1 MNLCKPCTQNCTL
14 RVLVK
19 NSCVH
24 VSIMFVSCNLELL
37 ALVEFVP
44 IECVILAVSYYHFFR
59 EVIQHL
65 VIQGQGTS
73 SLGFTI
79 LLVSYFA
86 LPVCLWSI
94 KWRCQGQGWT
104 WWGIWWWR
112 RRGRGREDIFSEE
125 AVALSHYMIT
135 FPMWWITQL
144 SVGWQLPVLWGYAV
158 LRAALPYCSFI
169 GFVPLSYP
177 VFGGCRG
184 GRHWF
189 GCVGIVI
196 SALFWMA
203 L

>member
-44 IECVILAVSYYHFFR
+44 IECVILAVSYYQFFR

-86 LPVCLWSI
+86 LPVCL
-94 KWRCQGQGWT
+94 
-104 WWGIWWWR
+104 
-112 RRGRGREDIFSEE
+112 
-125 AVALSHYMIT
+125 
-135 FPMWWITQL
+135 
-144 SVGWQLPVLWGYAV
+144 
-158 LRAALPYCSFI
+158 
-169 GFVPLSYP
+169 
-177 VFGGCRG
+177 
-184 GRHWF
+184 
-189 GCVGIVI
+189 
-196 SALFWMA
+196 
-203 L
+203 

>member
-1 MNLCKPCTQNCTL
+1 MGLWHPTLFLILHLYIWEQIFAFSRSSSNFLPNKLINITAKQACKCWNFVINLLGFAWTYANGKPCTENCTL

-44 IECVILAVSYYHFFR
+44 IECVILAVSYYQFFR

-135 FPMWWITQL
+135 FPMW
-144 SVGWQLPVLWGYAV
+144 
-158 LRAALPYCSFI
+158 
-169 GFVPLSYP
+169 
-177 VFGGCRG
+177 
-184 GRHWF
+184 
-189 GCVGIVI
+189 
-196 SALFWMA
+196 
-203 L
+203 